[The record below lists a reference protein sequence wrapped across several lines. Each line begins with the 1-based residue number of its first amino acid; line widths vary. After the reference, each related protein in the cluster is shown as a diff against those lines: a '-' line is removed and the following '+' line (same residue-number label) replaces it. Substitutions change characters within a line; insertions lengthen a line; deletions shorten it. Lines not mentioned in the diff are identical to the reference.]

1 MTITIKP
8 GKDAKRLTEAIEK
21 LKEKPSSKAFDAYK
35 YLGKLNK
42 GVNALDYQ
50 EKARNEWG

>member
-8 GKDAKRLTEAIEK
+8 GEEAKRIAEAIEK
-21 LKEKPSSKAFDAYK
+21 LKEQPSPKAFDAYK
-35 YLGKLNK
+35 YLGKLKK

-50 EKARNEWG
+50 EKARNEWE

>member
-21 LKEKPSSKAFDAYK
+21 LKEKPSSKAFNAYK

-50 EKARNEWG
+50 EKALNEWG

>member
-21 LKEKPSSKAFDAYK
+21 LKEKPSSKAVSYTHLDVYK
-35 YLGKLNK
+35 RQKQ
-42 GVNALDYQ
+42 ASI
-50 EKARNEWG
+50 A